1 MIFKYAL
8 NQVGGRPERAGWLAW
23 DNISEEWD
31 GLKKAEYTCLWDLD
45 APWSDVHIDRKKLPG
60 KIRQRIKRIIVRL
73 AQEPYPSNSVS
84 LNLADATE
92 LEDWEVK
99 RIRIDEWR
107 IIYAVSETWCEISIL
122 TIQKRPPYDY
132 DNIDELI
139 SYL

>member
-1 MIFKYAL
+1 L
-8 NQVGGRPERAGWLAW
+8 
-23 DNISEEWD
+23 
-31 GLKKAEYTCLWDLD
+31 T
-45 APWSDVHIDRKKLPG
+45 
-60 KIRQRIKRIIVRL
+60 
-73 AQEPYPSNSVS
+73 QEPYPSNSVS